1 MKYYCDIY
9 KLEHGNLSSLLKL
22 AGIGPRSFNNMMIAK
37 NMNGDFR
44 RPSDSWYYMKNYLN
58 DIFRQKKIGA
68 RVI

>member
-9 KLEHGNLSSLLKL
+9 KLEYNNLSDLLKL
-22 AGIGPRSFNNMMIAK
+22 AGIGPRSFNNMMIEK

-44 RPSDSWYYMKNYLN
+44 RPSDSWRYMKNYLD